1 MENNFKFEIISPE
14 KIIFSDDTSMLTIP
28 SFEGEM
34 TILKDHIPLITFLR
48 PGIIKAQKKEENFVS
63 F

>member
-28 SFEGEM
+28 SFEG
-34 TILKDHIPLITFLR
+34 
-48 PGIIKAQKKEENFVS
+48 
-63 F
+63 